1 MWNLIVRQKYT
12 NVSDE
17 PAASIIVILLR
28 LLILLLLIII
38 IIIITVIYNNNNTH
52 TIFYLDNGGIRLLGN
67 VRKSVPHYTSSHLED
82 KQSSKSLAS
91 EPQISPSINFL
102 S

>member
-12 NVSDE
+12 NVSDK

-38 IIIITVIYNNNNTH
+38 IIIIIITVIYNNNNNTPI
-52 TIFYLDNGGIRLLGN
+52 IFYLDNGGIRLLGN
-67 VRKSVPHYTSSHLED
+67 VRKSVPHYKSSQLEG
-82 KQSSKSLAS
+82 K
-91 EPQISPSINFL
+91 
-102 S
+102 